1 MNRRRGGTI
10 DQKVAAGQASEVGER
25 ENKRELL
32 RSEINQGMVCVRDA
46 AAAAAV
52 SATSTSRDGV
62 RGVALHASK

>member
-10 DQKVAAGQASEVGER
+10 DQKVAAGQASEVGMR

-32 RSEINQGMVCVRDA
+32 RSEINQAMVCVGDAAAVAAA

-52 SATSTSRDGV
+52 SATSTS
-62 RGVALHASK
+62 K